1 MHFYV
6 NELQTITHEDV
17 EKYYVVNNI
26 DTQLIPIHVS
36 LYSYAD
42 TRCDLHEPS
51 NLYFFIENREISAL
65 Q

>member
-1 MHFYV
+1 MNFYV

-26 DTQLIPIHVS
+26 DTQLIP

-42 TRCDLHEPS
+42 TRCDLREPS
-51 NLYFFIENREISAL
+51 NLY
-65 Q
+65 